1 MKKKNLKIVVIIAI
15 VIVLL
20 FIGILMVKYFMDTYF
35 KFGSSNGVYYSAVG
49 HGCRN
54 ESGLYKEGYN
64 SKGVCYSDGYHIINK
79 NKVIITSTTTC
90 GVKLTVKKIKIKKN
104 MNIEVKLGNGSYV
117 NAMKCLCSPNLTIKF
132 SKNINSIKIIDKNG
146 NIIKSCSNSK

>member
-1 MKKKNLKIVVIIAI
+1 MSKKKLRII
-15 VIVLL
+15 VIVAIVFVL
-20 FIGILMVKYFMDTYF
+20 FIGLITVKYFMNTDYF
-35 KFGSSNGVYYSAVG
+35 KFGSSNGVYYTAIG

-64 SKGVCYSDGYHIINK
+64 PKGVCYSNGYHIINK

-104 MNIEVKLGNGSYV
+104 MNVEVKLGNGSYV
-117 NAMKCLCSPNLTIKF
+117 NAMQCFCSPNLTIKF
-132 SKNINSIKIIDKNG
+132 SKNIKSIKVIDKNG
-146 NIIKSCSNSK
+146 KRIRSCSNSK